1 MKRWIAI
8 LMIFCLAL
16 GCMTACKSK
25 DEGKSATAGSYVE
38 GEASTGDNAEII
50 ENQGGG
56 KDPSTDSSGGSTD
69 GGSTDGGNTDGGNTD
84 GGNTD
89 GGSTDGGNTD
99 GGNTDGGNTDGGNTD
114 GGNADGGNTDGGN
127 TDDDVEY
134 KEGNKIKIIDYNL
147 RCAND
152 ENGNSIQERSV
163 RFREVMKKYTPDICG
178 FQEVVPEWVTY
189 LEADYPTYGKHIQYR
204 SASSKEGTMVMWNTA
219 TMERLEEGHFWLSPT
234 PEVESNGAAW
244 GEGQLNRI
252 VAWAK
257 VKVKATGSV
266 FVFFSTHQ
274 NNAGTHPENSAKTIL
289 AQAKKLGVG
298 TKYGGFCMGDYN
310 VGPWSAGHVG
320 MMEGNIFSDINEDL
334 EQCADTTVNGYHTGS
349 STNIIDFV
357 FYTPAKVLPIHY
369 EVVDMEIDGNY
380 VSDHRGIYAEAALL
394 Y

>member
-25 DEGKSATAGSYVE
+25 DEGKSAAAGSYVE

-56 KDPSTDSSGGSTD
+56 KDPTTDSSGGNTDSGNADNGTTDNGNTDNGTTDNGNTDNGNTD
-69 GGSTDGGNTDGGNTD
+69 GGTTDGGTTDGGNTDNGNEEEE
-84 GGNTD
+84 G
-89 GGSTDGGNTD
+89 
-99 GGNTDGGNTDGGNTD
+99 
-114 GGNADGGNTDGGN
+114 AD
-127 TDDDVEY
+127 Y
-134 KEGNKIKIIDYNL
+134 KAGNKIKILDYNL
-147 RCAND
+147 RYTD
-152 ENGNSIQERSV
+152 DPNGRSIIERAV
-163 RFREVMKKYTPDICG
+163 RLEKVIEAYKPDVCG
-178 FQEVVPEWVTY
+178 FQEIVPAWV
-189 LEADYPTYGKHIQYR
+189 ECIEMDYPTYDYHIHYR
-204 SASSKEGTMVMWNTA
+204 ATNNKEGTMVMWNTE
-219 TMERLEEGHFWLSPT
+219 TMEKVETGHFWLSPT

-244 GEGQLNRI
+244 GAGQLNRI

-266 FVFFSTHQ
+266 FIFFSTHQ
-274 NNAGTHPENSAKTIL
+274 NPQGTHPENSAKTIL

-320 MMEGNIFSDINEDL
+320 MMEGNIFDDINEAL
-334 EQCADTTVNGYHTGS
+334 EQCPDTTVNGYHTGS

-357 FYTPAKVLPIHY
+357 FYTPAKVHPIHY

>member
-25 DEGKSATAGSYVE
+25 DEGKSAAAGSYVE

-56 KDPSTDSSGGSTD
+56 KDPTTDSFGGSTD
-69 GGSTDGGNTDGGNTD
+69 GGS
-84 GGNTD
+84 TD

-114 GGNADGGNTDGGN
+114 GGNTDGGNTDGGN
-127 TDDDVEY
+127 TDGGNTDGGNTNVDVEY
-134 KEGNKIKIIDYNL
+134 KESNQIKLIDYNL

-163 RFREVMKKYTPDICG
+163 RFREVMRKYTPDICG

-234 PEVESNGAAW
+234 PEVESSGDAAW
-244 GEGQLNRI
+244 GKSGLYRI

-257 VKVKATGSV
+257 V
-266 FVFFSTHQ
+266 
-274 NNAGTHPENSAKTIL
+274 
-289 AQAKKLGVG
+289 
-298 TKYGGFCMGDYN
+298 
-310 VGPWSAGHVG
+310 
-320 MMEGNIFSDINEDL
+320 
-334 EQCADTTVNGYHTGS
+334 
-349 STNIIDFV
+349 
-357 FYTPAKVLPIHY
+357 
-369 EVVDMEIDGNY
+369 
-380 VSDHRGIYAEAALL
+380 
-394 Y
+394 